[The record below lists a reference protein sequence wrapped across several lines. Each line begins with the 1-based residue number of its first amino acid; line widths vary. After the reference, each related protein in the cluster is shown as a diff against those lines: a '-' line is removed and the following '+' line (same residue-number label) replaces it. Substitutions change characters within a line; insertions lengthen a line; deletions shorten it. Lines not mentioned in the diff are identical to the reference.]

1 MKKEHSMHAI
11 TQNNRMERMSDYL
24 RGEAA
29 RSLALLRDI
38 DGTIEVLV
46 LVRRQMDVCH
56 EAVDSLIKR
65 VHDEQQVHFTEDEII
80 PALEQSQDLLQG
92 LHDDFAQRLSAAR
105 NAPDLY
111 RDDRLD
117 EAYTQ
122 AVSAVTCYNDA
133 IERLKWSILE
143 HNADMQGKQKSQVLR
158 TEKDIDDLFDSL

>member
-1 MKKEHSMHAI
+1 MHAI

-29 RSLALLRDI
+29 RSLALLSDI

-56 EAVDSLIKR
+56 EAVDSLIR
-65 VHDEQQVHFTEDEII
+65 MVHAEQHVYFIEDEII

-92 LHDDFAQRLSAAR
+92 LHADFVRRMKAAK
-105 NAPDLY
+105 NAPELH
-111 RDDRLD
+111 RDDDVD
-117 EAYTQ
+117 EAYAQ

-133 IERLKWSILE
+133 IEKLKWSILE
-143 HNADMQGKQKSQVLR
+143 HNADMQGRRKPRLLS
-158 TEKDIDDLFDSL
+158 TDKDIDDLFDQL